1 MSMTMRSLICAL
13 IVVMA
18 LLAHVP
24 EGHPA
29 QSSGN
34 PGWEAEWE
42 RTVKAAEQEG
52 EVSYYSLGDYGF
64 VAEFEKKFPRLK
76 VKVVPGRGN
85 ELLSRIMTER
95 RAGKNLVDVARIGNT
110 SPYALY
116 QARALQPI
124 ASAFILPEVK
134 DESKWWLGKHHYV
147 DPEGKYIFVP
157 VGSVSVNMVAHHTDL
172 ANESEVRS
180 FWDLLSEKWRGKIVV
195 MDPRSGGYGRSG
207 ARYVYYHPQL
217 GPEYLRRLFAEQIV
231 MVSRDYRQAID
242 WLAQK
247 RFSFLLFGNGGD
259 VLQAR
264 TQGLP
269 LNVIDTSSWKEGGAL
284 EPAAFTLVLM
294 DKPAHP
300 NAAKIFANWLLSR
313 EGQMA
318 VQKEGETNDSLRVD
332 IPKTDV
338 RPMIRRKEGA
348 KYVVTWKAESM
359 DVEPMQKVVNQALGE
374 SKRRP

>member
-1 MSMTMRSLICAL
+1 MFL
-13 IVVMA
+13 
-18 LLAHVP
+18 
-24 EGHPA
+24 GGYPA

-42 RTVKAAEQEG
+42 RTVNAAEQEG
-52 EVSYYSLGDYGF
+52 EVSYYTLGDYGF

-116 QARALQPI
+116 QAQALQPI
-124 ASAFILPEVK
+124 VSAFILPEVK

-157 VGSVSVNMVAHHTDL
+157 VGSVSSNMLAHNTDL
-172 ANESEVRS
+172 INASQLSS
-180 FWDLLSEKWRGKIVV
+180 FLDLLSEKWRGKIVV
-195 MDPRSGGYGRSG
+195 MDPRDGGYGRSG
-207 ARYVYYHPQL
+207 ARFVYYHPNL
-217 GPEYLRRLFAEQIV
+217 GPEFLRRLFREANV
-231 MVSRDYRQAID
+231 TLSRDYRQAID
-242 WLAQK
+242 WLAQR
-247 RFSFLLFGNGGD
+247 RFSLLLFGNGDD
-259 VLQAR
+259 VLQAKA
-264 TQGLP
+264 QGLP
-269 LNVIDTSSWKEGGAL
+269 VNVIDTSSWKEGAAL
-284 EPAAFTLVLM
+284 EPAAFTLILM

-300 NAAKIFANWLLSR
+300 NAAKIFTNWLLSR
-313 EGQMA
+313 EGQIA

-348 KYVVTWKAESM
+348 KYVITWKAESM

-374 SKRRP
+374 SKIRP